1 MSFTISNNTA
11 AASSNYYL
19 GKNQDFLQ
27 TSIKRLA
34 SGKKLIRPSDDP
46 GGLSV
51 AMKLKASV
59 SRLTGARNNVQNGTS
74 FLEVQDGVLEGAG
87 RIVTRMAELKGL
99 GSQDPMKS
107 SQDIE
112 SYNLEFRDLQRQL
125 YDMSQMTFN
134 GVSLFANTGN
144 TGDQSV
150 FRDVGD
156 ATNNTVSIQTSTQ
169 GSSGSKVSLHK
180 AKFLAAI
187 TLEVGDLDRSDPTRD
202 AVFDP
207 TAGSIRRPGQKFTEA
222 SNSGTNDKAI
232 AGQIISFASEDSA
245 NVWDLDAVSIGFFQQ
260 ALENIA
266 FLRARVGGQMS
277 RLSFAA
283 DNLSVQQT
291 NIRAALGRIEDV
303 DIASESSNLSKY
315 SILTQAA
322 ASMLTQANSTNDV
335 ALMLIR

>member
-1 MSFTISNNTA
+1 MSFTISNNSA

-19 GKNQDFLQ
+19 GKNQDLLQ

-46 GGLSV
+46 GSLSV
-51 AMKLKASV
+51 AMKLNASI

-74 FLEVQDGVLEGAG
+74 FLEVQDGVLEGVG
-87 RIVTRMAELKGL
+87 RIVTRMSELKGL

-134 GVSLFANTGN
+134 GVSLFANYSSPETGPAVE
-144 TGDQSV
+144 SE
-150 FRDVGD
+150 FRKES
-156 ATNNTVSIQTSTQ
+156 TNHTVSIHTSTQ
-169 GSSGSKVSLHK
+169 GSEGSKISLHK
-180 AKFLAAI
+180 SALLAALTI
-187 TLEVGDLDRSDPTRD
+187 EADDLRNTGADGNATDAKWTDTNTQTTAQRD
-202 AVFDP
+202 AN
-207 TAGSIRRPGQKFTEA
+207 QLY
-222 SNSGTNDKAI
+222 
-232 AGQIISFASEDSA
+232 SFAAEDSSKT
-245 NVWDLDAVSIGFFQQ
+245 WDLDEVSMGVFQQ
-260 ALENIA
+260 ALENIS
-266 FLRARVGGQMS
+266 FLRAQVGGQMS

-283 DNLSVQQT
+283 DTLSVQQT

-303 DIASESSNLSKY
+303 DIAEESSNLSKY

-335 ALMLIR
+335 ALMLLR

>member
-1 MSFTISNNTA
+1 MSFTISNNSA

-19 GKNQDFLQ
+19 GKNQDLLQ

-34 SGKKLIRPSDDP
+34 SGKKLIAPSDDP
-46 GGLSV
+46 GSLSV
-51 AMKLKASV
+51 AMKLNASV
-59 SRLTGARNNVQNGTS
+59 SRLAGARNNVQNATS

-134 GVSLFANTGN
+134 GVSLFANFATDG
-144 TGDQSV
+144 TTESV
-150 FRDVGD
+150 FRDAAD
-156 ATNNTVSIQTSTQ
+156 ATNNTVSIHTSTQ
-169 GSSGSKVSLHK
+169 GSGGSKVSLHK

-187 TLEVGDLDRSDPTRD
+187 TLEAGDLDRAIGGGAGVTFNSKQI
-202 AVFDP
+202 VS
-207 TAGSIRRPGQKFTEA
+207 AGS
-222 SNSGTNDKAI
+222 KATD
-232 AGQIISFASEDSA
+232 GDIISFAAEDSA
-245 NVWDLDAVSIGFFQQ
+245 DTWNLDAVSMGFFQQ
-260 ALENIA
+260 ALENIS

-322 ASMLTQANSTNDV
+322 ASMLTQANSTNDI
-335 ALMLIR
+335 ALMLLR

>member
-1 MSFTISNNTA
+1 MSFTISNNSA

-19 GKNQDFLQ
+19 GKNQDLLQ

-34 SGKKLIRPSDDP
+34 SGKKLIAPSDDP
-46 GGLSV
+46 GSLSV
-51 AMKLKASV
+51 AMKLNASI
-59 SRLTGARNNVQNGTS
+59 SRLSGARNNVQNATS
-74 FLEVQDGVLEGAG
+74 FLEVQDGVLEGVG

-134 GVSLFANTGN
+134 GVSLFANFGN
-144 TGDQSV
+144 TGAESV
-150 FRDVGD
+150 FRDSTD
-156 ATNNTVSIQTSTQ
+156 ATNNTVSIHTSTQ
-169 GSSGSKVSLHK
+169 GAGGSKVSLHK
-180 AKFLAAI
+180 AKLLAAL
-187 TLEVGDLDRSDPTRD
+187 TLEAGDLNRSRTPVVKAEFRSKIVV
-202 AVFDP
+202 A
-207 TAGSIRRPGQKFTEA
+207 AGS
-222 SNSGTNDKAI
+222 KAVD
-232 AGQIISFASEDSA
+232 QDIISFAAEDSA
-245 NVWDLDAVSIGFFQQ
+245 NTWNLDAVSMGFFQQ
-260 ALENIA
+260 ALENIS

-322 ASMLTQANSTNDV
+322 ASMLTQANSTNDI
-335 ALMLIR
+335 ALMLLR